1 MPHPLYRSNRIEY
14 KYFIATFWSA
24 TWWFW
29 RVFVG
34 KGYFGTPANK
44 YRDPTQ
50 LTMSSTNNNV
60 KGLVTHS
67 QVKSDGHVVI
77 IKTRWNEAVIYAL
90 VTGAV
95 NKITECGGTSEIIE
109 VPGSYEVVYAA
120 KRMIESKQRRGDK
133 LDAVICIGCLIKGE
147 TMHFEYIC
155 EAVTQGIMKLNV
167 EGDVPV
173 IFGVLACMTEDQA
186 LARAGLIEGH
196 HNHGPEW
203 GQSALEMANIR
214 KLTM

>member
-1 MPHPLYRSNRIEY
+1 
-14 KYFIATFWSA
+14 
-24 TWWFW
+24 
-29 RVFVG
+29 
-34 KGYFGTPANK
+34 
-44 YRDPTQ
+44 
-50 LTMSSTNNNV
+50 MSGNV
-60 KGLVTHS
+60 KGLNPPK
-67 QVKSDGHVVI
+67 QVVQLDAHVVI
-77 IKTRWNEAVIYAL
+77 IKTRWNEAVIDAL

-95 NKITECGGTSEIIE
+95 NKIAECGGTSEILE

-120 KRMIESKQRRGDK
+120 KRMIESKQRRGEK
-133 LDAVICIGCLIKGE
+133 IDAVICIGCLIKGE

-203 GQSALEMANIR
+203 GQSACEMAAIR
-214 KLTM
+214 RMTM

>member
-1 MPHPLYRSNRIEY
+1 MELHELVLESLRWLWILDHKNSLLKLDHRAAPFHSTSTR
-14 KYFIATFWSA
+14 
-24 TWWFW
+24 
-29 RVFVG
+29 
-34 KGYFGTPANK
+34 
-44 YRDPTQ
+44 
-50 LTMSSTNNNV
+50 TMSSTNNNV

-77 IKTRWNEAVIYAL
+77 IKTRWNEAVIDAL